1 MAISVLY
8 IHHSG
13 VFGGASR
20 SLMELIQAFPNGEV
34 QAHLLTQVGQVPTVF
49 RERAIPVID
58 TVGLTQLDQ
67 TRYGYY
73 RGLRWLI
80 LLREIAYIPFT
91 IVGVLRAKYKWKN
104 IDLIHVNEVT
114 NIFSILLVKFIF
126 QCPIVVHV
134 RSVQQTESA
143 SWRMEF
149 VLWVLNRAESII
161 AIDLRV
167 RNSLNHCQQ
176 VNIIHNGLNLTN
188 NEYVSKQYLDN
199 FSEQTMTIVFVG
211 SLSKMKGIYELLA
224 AAKLCA
230 DKEMN
235 VKFFVVGEAP
245 KKVGGIKSYI
255 LNKLGYTSDIKG
267 FCKSFIAENGL
278 EHIVDFSGFTLD
290 IESVYKNA
298 DLVCFPSHLNAVGR
312 PVIEAAL
319 YGVPSIVAIDGSPD
333 DTITHRET
341 GFCIKEK
348 SSESL
353 FSAIEYFYTQPRE
366 IERMGKNAYD
376 LAQTKFNIKHN
387 AKRVIELYKRS
398 LSK

>member
-126 QCPIVVHV
+126 RCPIVVHV
-134 RSVQQTESA
+134 RSV
-143 SWRMEF
+143 
-149 VLWVLNRAESII
+149 
-161 AIDLRV
+161 
-167 RNSLNHCQQ
+167 
-176 VNIIHNGLNLTN
+176 
-188 NEYVSKQYLDN
+188 
-199 FSEQTMTIVFVG
+199 
-211 SLSKMKGIYELLA
+211 
-224 AAKLCA
+224 
-230 DKEMN
+230 
-235 VKFFVVGEAP
+235 
-245 KKVGGIKSYI
+245 
-255 LNKLGYTSDIKG
+255 
-267 FCKSFIAENGL
+267 
-278 EHIVDFSGFTLD
+278 
-290 IESVYKNA
+290 
-298 DLVCFPSHLNAVGR
+298 
-312 PVIEAAL
+312 
-319 YGVPSIVAIDGSPD
+319 
-333 DTITHRET
+333 
-341 GFCIKEK
+341 
-348 SSESL
+348 
-353 FSAIEYFYTQPRE
+353 
-366 IERMGKNAYD
+366 
-376 LAQTKFNIKHN
+376 
-387 AKRVIELYKRS
+387 
-398 LSK
+398 